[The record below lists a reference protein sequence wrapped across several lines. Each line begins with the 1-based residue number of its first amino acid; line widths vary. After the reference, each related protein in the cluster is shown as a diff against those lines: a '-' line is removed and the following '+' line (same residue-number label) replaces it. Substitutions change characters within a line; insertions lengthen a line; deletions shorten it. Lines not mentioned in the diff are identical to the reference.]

1 MCSCYSKTKKTHIE
15 AFLSTCCF
23 MSLLLMTLFFASCH
37 SREKT
42 LAEAH
47 ELKERGERAF
57 SKRENVYVAVESL
70 QQAMKLYSKLGDEDG
85 YFESAVYMALVL
97 EGAGRSDSAYSLLK
111 TLKYVETKNPD
122 AFGSLYYYRIM
133 AFDALNIDHDPQKA
147 LAFNEKCLALEKR
160 LYPDKPAYQYIDLA
174 NRAEFYYHAG
184 EYDKTEEIIAQFD
197 TLPEL
202 TNQVYL
208 SQVHYTKA
216 LLSMRNRDY
225 DEAMRHAELGRQ
237 YGETFHAFQNQIAC
251 TELMMKVDLARNDL
265 PSYVL
270 HDGQNEH
277 LDSLSRGT
285 EVNYQIALIE
295 GRGEA
300 MLVEQEIKRK
310 ETIFF
315 FLWVLTAML
324 FIGLFVF
331 FYFHRKTAKARLH
344 LAELQKQQLDEEVT
358 RERLE
363 KELAELKAMQ
373 NAQKL
378 NKAQR
383 ENVAISL
390 QLATS
395 DGKNERNKQLQ
406 LLEEQI
412 KSLDPHFYDK
422 LETKYP
428 NLTRGELR
436 LIAFM
441 KLRMSN
447 QDVMEVMNITLSAL
461 QKSRYR
467 LRKKLG
473 VPERENL
480 ENFIAKL

>member
-57 SKRENVYVAVESL
+57 SERENVYVAVESS
-70 QQAMKLYSKLGDEDG
+70 QQAMKLYSKLGDKDG

-160 LYPDKPAYQYIDLA
+160 LYPEKPAYQYIDLA

-216 LLSMRNRDY
+216 LLSMKNRDY

-237 YGETFHAFQNQIAC
+237 YGEMFHAFQNQIAC

-270 HDGQNEH
+270 HDGQNDH

-300 MLVEQEIKRK
+300 MLV
-310 ETIFF
+310 
-315 FLWVLTAML
+315 
-324 FIGLFVF
+324 F
-331 FYFHRKTAKARLH
+331 FYYHRKTAKARLH

-412 KSLDPHFYDK
+412 KSLDPHFYEK
-422 LETKYP
+422 LEAKYP

-447 QDVMEVMNITLSAL
+447 QDVMEVMNITQSAL

>member
-1 MCSCYSKTKKTHIE
+1 
-15 AFLSTCCF
+15 

-42 LAEAH
+42 LEKAH

-57 SKRENVYVAVESL
+57 SERENVYVAVESL
-70 QQAMKLYSKLGDEDG
+70 QQAMDLYAKLGDEDG

-97 EGAGRSDSAYSLLK
+97 EGAGRGDSAYSLLK
-111 TLKYVETKNPD
+111 TLKYVETKNPA

-133 AFDALNIDHDPQKA
+133 AYDAWNIDHDPQKA
-147 LAFNEKCLALEKR
+147 LDFNEKCLALEKR
-160 LYPDKPAYQYIDLA
+160 LYPEKTVYQYIDLA

-216 LLSMRNRDY
+216 LLCMKNHDY
-225 DEAMRHAELGRQ
+225 DEAMRHVELGRQ
-237 YGETFHAFQNQIAC
+237 YGETFRAFQNQVAC
-251 TELMMKVDLARNDL
+251 TNLMMKIDLARNDI

-270 HDGQNEH
+270 HDAQIKH
-277 LDSLSRGT
+277 LDSLARGT
-285 EVNYQIALIE
+285 EVNYQIALIK

-300 MLVEQEIKRK
+300 MLVEQEAKRK
-310 ETIFF
+310 ETMFF
-315 FLWVLTAML
+315 FLWLLTAL
-324 FIGLFVF
+324 LLAGLFVIF
-331 FYFHRKTAKARLH
+331 DYHRKTTKARLR
-344 LAELQKQQLDEEVT
+344 LAELQKQQLDEEVA

-373 NAQKL
+373 NAQRL
-378 NKAQR
+378 DKAQR

-395 DGKNERNKQLQ
+395 DGKTERNKKLQ
-406 LLEEQI
+406 PLEEQI
-412 KSLDPHFYDK
+412 KSLDPHFYEK
-422 LETKYP
+422 LEAKYP

-447 QDVMEVMNITLSAL
+447 QDMMEVMNITLSAL

-467 LRKKLG
+467 LRKKLRLK
-473 VPERENL
+473 ERENL

>member
-1 MCSCYSKTKKTHIE
+1 MKILILNGSPRPNGNTKQMIDALCEGLKKAGHEWNVVNVARMNIHGCLACE
-15 AFLSTCCF
+15 Y
-23 MSLLLMTLFFASCH
+23 CH
-37 SREKT
+37 GKG
-42 LAEAH
+42 AGNCVQ
-47 ELKERGERAF
+47 KDDMQ
-57 SKRENVYVAVESL
+57 NVYE
-70 QQAMKLYSKLGDEDG
+70 
-85 YFESAVYMALVL
+85 
-97 EGAGRSDSAYSLLK
+97 LLK
-111 TLKYVETKNPD
+111 TAEMLVLAAPI
-122 AFGSLYYYRIM
+122 YYHGM
-133 AFDALNIDHDPQKA
+133 SGQMKCCIDRFYA
-147 LAFNEKCLALEKR
+147 V
-160 LYPDKPAYQYIDLA
+160 LYPEKPAYQYIDLA

-237 YGETFHAFQNQIAC
+237 YGEMFHAFQNQIAC

-270 HDGQNEH
+270 HDGQNDH

-331 FYFHRKTAKARLH
+331 FYYHRKTAKARLH

-358 RERLE
+358 QERLE

-480 ENFIAKL
+480 EYFIAKL

>member
-1 MCSCYSKTKKTHIE
+1 
-15 AFLSTCCF
+15 
-23 MSLLLMTLFFASCH
+23 
-37 SREKT
+37 
-42 LAEAH
+42 
-47 ELKERGERAF
+47 
-57 SKRENVYVAVESL
+57 
-70 QQAMKLYSKLGDEDG
+70 
-85 YFESAVYMALVL
+85 
-97 EGAGRSDSAYSLLK
+97 
-111 TLKYVETKNPD
+111 
-122 AFGSLYYYRIM
+122 
-133 AFDALNIDHDPQKA
+133 
-147 LAFNEKCLALEKR
+147 
-160 LYPDKPAYQYIDLA
+160 
-174 NRAEFYYHAG
+174 
-184 EYDKTEEIIAQFD
+184 
-197 TLPEL
+197 
-202 TNQVYL
+202 
-208 SQVHYTKA
+208 
-216 LLSMRNRDY
+216 
-225 DEAMRHAELGRQ
+225 
-237 YGETFHAFQNQIAC
+237 
-251 TELMMKVDLARNDL
+251 
-265 PSYVL
+265 
-270 HDGQNEH
+270 
-277 LDSLSRGT
+277 
-285 EVNYQIALIE
+285 VNYQIALIE

-300 MLVEQEIKRK
+300 MLVEQERKRK

-315 FLWVLTAML
+315 FLWMLTAML

-395 DGKNERNKQLQ
+395 DGKTERNKQLQ

-447 QDVMEVMNITLSAL
+447 QDVMEVMNITQSAL